1 MTNKQFFKFNKE
13 RIITVSTFALTTIII
28 FSMVVVF
35 FSPSSQ
41 DGFSELSL
49 LTYNEEE
56 NRFVSSNYPSF
67 LYRIRNVTVYF
78 MVRNFENKVTYYQL
92 QIKVTKLSQN
102 ISLADPL
109 SLDKCALLYRN
120 NTFEKI
126 LPPANNR
133 EKKQTESFTGNYIWG
148 PANVTLFRNEQVDT
162 IAGGEGKVKLVFELW
177 EFNTESKK
185 FVYAGIFTFLEL
197 RLAYG

>member
-13 RIITVSTFALTTIII
+13 EIITVSTFALATIII
-28 FSMVVVF
+28 FSMVIVF

-102 ISLADPL
+102 ISLVDPL

-133 EKKQTESFTGNYIWG
+133 EK
-148 PANVTLFRNEQVDT
+148 
-162 IAGGEGKVKLVFELW
+162 
-177 EFNTESKK
+177 
-185 FVYAGIFTFLEL
+185 
-197 RLAYG
+197 

>member
-1 MTNKQFFKFNKE
+1 MTNKQFCKFNKE
-13 RIITVSTFALTTIII
+13 RIITVSTFALATIII
-28 FSMVVVF
+28 FSMVIVF

-56 NRFVSSNYPSF
+56 SRFVSSNYPSF

-177 EFNTESKK
+177 EFNTGSKK